1 MQMDIL
7 QMPRRML
14 SLRRNLAVGCVLLL
28 AMMLIPIQAFAVEN
42 DPEVIRV
49 GYYENEVFQEGA
61 GDGLVKTGYAY
72 EYYRK
77 ISEYTGWK
85 YEYVYGGFSELYQM
99 LLDGKIDL
107 LAGLAYRDDREG
119 LISYPDAAMGSESYY
134 LVRHDTDTG
143 ITQDTDTLNGRKI
156 GVLDSAMI
164 STLNTFLQEH
174 AIQAEVTVFPD
185 YTGLFGAFDSH
196 EVDILVAESDGAY
209 GRDHAVPLLVFGS
222 TDYYLCVSI
231 QRPDLLSS
239 LNEAQSRLAEEE
251 PNFLYSLSAKYYPAS
266 ITARAFSEAEL
277 EWISSHD
284 TLHIGYLENYLPYSD
299 TDKQGQVIGLIKD
312 YIPDLLEGLGIG
324 DLNVTY
330 TGYEKY
336 DDMIAA
342 MNAGEIDTAF
352 PVGGGLYYSE
362 VNGINQSH
370 AVTSASSELVYHGE
384 FSEEKLQTFAVNENN
399 RMQYYYVRTNYPDA
413 EITLYPSIED
423 CLEAVLSGEVG
434 VTTLN
439 GLRAND
445 ILRNSKYEGLSMQ
458 QAARSDDRCFGVE
471 IGNEGLLK
479 LLNRGITILGS
490 DYAQNISYRYT
501 SGLYTYG
508 FVDMLRDHMTLFA
521 SAILAVIALIIFLL
535 VRDSRRN
542 RTRLKEK
549 ELLLEQQ
556 ALQKQQDQMITAM
569 ASDYRSVY
577 YVDLDK
583 DEAICYRDDPRF
595 SEAPALGASFPF
607 LRDFTA
613 FAYNHVAEPY
623 REDYLAFIQPENI
636 RAALATQQIIAYR
649 FLELNDGKES
659 YAMLRMAGVRHP
671 EDRDD
676 HIVHAIGVGFSDI
689 DEDMRKSLTQQQALR
704 DALDTAE
711 QANRAKTAFLS
722 NMSHEIRTPM
732 NAIIGLNNIAMN
744 DPTASDKVKEYLEKI
759 GASAR
764 HLLGIINDILDMSR
778 IESGRM
784 VIKKEEFSFSKN
796 LEQVNNMIGGQCR
809 DKGIHYE
816 CRIIGKIDD
825 YYIGD
830 AMKLKQVML
839 NILGNAVKFTPE
851 GGKVTFLIE
860 EGHRFDDMATLHL
873 TFKDTG
879 IGMSKEYIPH
889 IFEAFSQEVSSSTSK
904 YGSTGLGMPI
914 TKSIVELM
922 NGTIEVESEKGA
934 GTTFTVTVTLEESGR
949 KDTLA
954 ADGDLNPHDMSVLV
968 IDDDRIALEH
978 AEVILGQIGIS
989 CETAESGWEGI
1000 DKVRLRHGRQEEYDL
1015 ILVDWKMPELDGVET
1030 TRQIRQIV
1038 GNDTPIIIL
1047 TSFNWDDVADEAR
1060 AAGVDTFVA
1069 KPLFAGSVMD
1079 EFREAF
1085 RRKNEALAKKT
1096 ADLKGR
1102 RILLAEDVQVNAE
1115 IMMMVLGMRE
1125 MEVDHAENGQEA
1137 VNLFASHDAGY
1148 YSAILM
1154 DMRMPIMDGLEATK
1168 VIRAME
1174 REDAKSI
1181 PIIALTANAFD
1192 EDVQRSMQAGLD
1204 AHLSKPVEPEIL
1216 FGTLEKLIPAI

>member
-1 MQMDIL
+1 
-7 QMPRRML
+7 MPRRML
-14 SLRRNLAVGCVLLL
+14 SLRRILAVGCVLLL
-28 AMMLIPIQAFAVEN
+28 AVMLIPIQAFAVEN

-119 LISYPDAAMGSESYY
+119 LIGYPDAAMGSESYY
-134 LVRHDTDTG
+134 LVRHDTDTD

-222 TDYYLCVSI
+222 ADYYLCVSI

-370 AVTSASSELVYHGE
+370 AVASASSELVYHGE

-889 IFEAFSQEVSSSTSK
+889 IFEAFSQEDSSSTSK

-1192 EDVQRSMQAGLD
+1192 EDVQRSLQAGLD

>member
-1 MQMDIL
+1 MDIL

-14 SLRRNLAVGCVLLL
+14 SLRRILAVGCVLLL
-28 AMMLIPIQAFAVEN
+28 AVMLIPIQAFAVEN

-134 LVRHDTDTG
+134 LVRHDTDTD

-370 AVTSASSELVYHGE
+370 AVASASSELVYHGE

-458 QAARSDDRCFGVE
+458 QTARSDDRCFGVE

-595 SEAPALGASFPF
+595 SEASALGASFPF

-784 VIKKEEFSFSKN
+784 VIKKEEFPFSKN

-889 IFEAFSQEVSSSTSK
+889 IFEAFSQEDSSSTSK

-1192 EDVQRSMQAGLD
+1192 EDVQRSLQAGLD

>member
-1 MQMDIL
+1 MDIL

-14 SLRRNLAVGCVLLL
+14 SLRRILAVGCVLLL

-119 LISYPDAAMGSESYY
+119 LIGYPDAAMGSESYY
-134 LVRHDTDTG
+134 LVRHDTDTD

-222 TDYYLCVSI
+222 ADYYLCVSI

-370 AVTSASSELVYHGE
+370 AVASASSELVYHGE

-889 IFEAFSQEVSSSTSK
+889 IFEAFSQEDSSSTSK

>member
-1 MQMDIL
+1 MDIL

-14 SLRRNLAVGCVLLL
+14 SLRRILAVGCVLLL
-28 AMMLIPIQAFAVEN
+28 AVMLIPIQAFAVEN

-119 LISYPDAAMGSESYY
+119 LIGYPDAAMGSESYY
-134 LVRHDTDTG
+134 LVRHDTDTD

-156 GVLDSAMI
+156 GVLDSAMV

-222 TDYYLCVSI
+222 ADYYLCVSI

-370 AVTSASSELVYHGE
+370 AVASASSELVYHGE

-458 QAARSDDRCFGVE
+458 QAVRSDDRCFGVE

-889 IFEAFSQEVSSSTSK
+889 IFEAFSQEDSSSTSK

>member
-1 MQMDIL
+1 MDIL
-7 QMPRRML
+7 QIPGRML
-14 SLRRNLAVGCVLLL
+14 SLRRILAVGCVLLL
-28 AMMLIPIQAFAVEN
+28 AVMLIPIQAFAVEN

-119 LISYPDAAMGSESYY
+119 LIGYPDAAMGSESYY
-134 LVRHDTDTG
+134 LVRHDTDTD

-222 TDYYLCVSI
+222 ADYYLCVSI

-370 AVTSASSELVYHGE
+370 AVASASSELVYHGE

-889 IFEAFSQEVSSSTSK
+889 IFEAFSQEDSSSTSK

-1192 EDVQRSMQAGLD
+1192 EDVQRSLQAGLD

>member
-1 MQMDIL
+1 
-7 QMPRRML
+7 MPRRML
-14 SLRRNLAVGCVLLL
+14 SLRRILAVGCVLLL
-28 AMMLIPIQAFAVEN
+28 AVMLIPIQAFAVEN

-119 LISYPDAAMGSESYY
+119 LIGYPDAAMGSESYY
-134 LVRHDTDTG
+134 LVRHDTDTD

-370 AVTSASSELVYHGE
+370 AVASASSELVYHGE

-889 IFEAFSQEVSSSTSK
+889 IFEAFSQEDSSSTSK

>member
-1 MQMDIL
+1 MDIL

-14 SLRRNLAVGCVLLL
+14 SLRRILAVGCVLLL
-28 AMMLIPIQAFAVEN
+28 AVMLIPIQAFAVEN

-119 LISYPDAAMGSESYY
+119 LIGYPDAAMGGESYY
-134 LVRHDTDTG
+134 LVRHDTDTD

-174 AIQAEVTVFPD
+174 AIQAEVSVFPD

-370 AVTSASSELVYHGE
+370 AVASASSELVYHGE

-732 NAIIGLNNIAMN
+732 NAIISLNNIAMN

-889 IFEAFSQEVSSSTSK
+889 IFEAFSQEDSSSTSK

-978 AEVILGQIGIS
+978 AEIILGQIGIS

-1125 MEVDHAENGQEA
+1125 MKVDHAENGQEA

-1216 FGTLEKLIPAI
+1216 FGTLEKLILAI